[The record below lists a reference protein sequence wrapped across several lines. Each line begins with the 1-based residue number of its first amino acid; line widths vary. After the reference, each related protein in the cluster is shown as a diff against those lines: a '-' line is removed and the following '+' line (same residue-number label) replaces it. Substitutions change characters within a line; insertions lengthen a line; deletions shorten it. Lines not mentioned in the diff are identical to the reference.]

1 MCVPV
6 RMLVGKLYAGIAKII
21 AKTVLTMNI
30 VQMEVVKNVTNAR
43 QAKNQM
49 VIIQDV

>member
-1 MCVPV
+1 M
-6 RMLVGKLYAGIAKII
+6 RMVVGKLYAGIAKII

-30 VQMEVVKNVTNAR
+30 VQMEVVKNVTCAR
-43 QAKNQM
+43 QANSQT